1 MARRLALALC
11 CTPAVLA
18 AQAQPAASVRLNRT
32 IELLA
37 NGQATFGIFSHDRSL
52 VNARSLAR
60 SGLDFVFI
68 DMEHGALDIETP
80 DNEGNGLSR
89 ALPNVLRGRL
99 PRGELG
105 ILVLATLQTPAPPGC
120 ASVGEPGPPA
130 SQFYC

>member
-1 MARRLALALC
+1 MAARNDPSGTAIAVQSAEESVAVAVVAVDVIARRVRRL
-11 CTPAVLA
+11 
-18 AQAQPAASVRLNRT
+18 QADRLT
-32 IELLA
+32 
-37 NGQATFGIFSHDRSL
+37 
-52 VNARSLAR
+52 
-60 SGLDFVFI
+60 
-68 DMEHGALDIETP
+68 